1 MSTSDTNTNSTR
13 RWQRFLPAYG
23 STATTPVGDTPG
35 TPPRVVRRRSG
46 ALGWL
51 LALVV
56 GAALALLIAHSL
68 QDPRSMGTQLDDAIG
83 QLRAT
88 GSQAEQR
95 ITDSQQAVAD
105 ASNNAVAGVG
115 TAMTD
120 AGISL
125 KVKTAL
131 AADPALSASR
141 IDVDTVNGIVRLQ
154 GPAPDATA
162 KARATVLAGAPQGVR
177 GVDNQLALPQ
187 GSQIVPPATDVQS
200 VAQAVPGAAASAAP
214 VSLDG
219 PTAEDRAVTT
229 RVTTALGGDTAL
241 SRHKIIV
248 STREGVVR
256 MEGVVSDAPSRE
268 LATALASTQ
277 PGVKS
282 VDNRLLTSEAA
293 TLLARGQQLP

>member
-1 MSTSDTNTNSTR
+1 MSTSDPHHPR

-23 STATTPVGDTPG
+23 SPAATPVADPAG
-35 TPPRVVRRRSG
+35 TPTRVVRRRSG
-46 ALGWL
+46 ALGWV

-56 GAALALLIAHSL
+56 GAALALLITHSL
-68 QDPRSMGTQLDDAIG
+68 EDPRSMGTQLDDAIG

-105 ASNNAVAGVG
+105 ASSNAVAGVG
-115 TAMTD
+115 TAMND

-177 GVDNQLALPQ
+177 GVDNQLALPH
-187 GSQIVPPATDVQS
+187 GSQIVPPATGVQS
-200 VAQAVPGAAASAAP
+200 AAQAVPGAAASAPP

-219 PTAEDRAVTT
+219 PAAEDRAITT
-229 RVTTALGGDTAL
+229 RVTTALGGDASL
-241 SRHKIIV
+241 SRHKIII
-248 STREGVVR
+248 STQQGVVR
-256 MEGVVSDAPSRE
+256 MEGVVSDAPSRD
-268 LATALASTQ
+268 LATALASNQ

-282 VDNRLLTSEAA
+282 VDNRLLTTEAA
-293 TLLARGQQLP
+293 TLLARDQQLP

>member
-1 MSTSDTNTNSTR
+1 MSTSDPHRPRS
-13 RWQRFLPAYG
+13 WHRFLPAYG
-23 STATTPVGDTPG
+23 RPVTAPVADTAPAS
-35 TPPRVVRRRSG
+35 PRIVRRRSG

-105 ASNNAVAGVG
+105 ASSNAVAGVG
-115 TAMTD
+115 TAMSD

-187 GSQIVPPATDVQS
+187 GSQIVPPAMGVQAA
-200 VAQAVPGAAASAAP
+200 AQAVPGTAASAAP

-219 PTAEDRAVTT
+219 PAAEDTAITT
-229 RVTTALGGDTAL
+229 RVTTALGGDAAL
-241 SRHKIIV
+241 SRQKIIV
-248 STREGVVR
+248 STRQGVVR
-256 MEGVVSDAPSRE
+256 MEGVVSDAPARE

-277 PGVKS
+277 AGVKS